1 MIRLKEKYV
10 KEVIP
15 AMMEKF
21 GYRNRMSVPKI
32 EKIVLNTG
40 IGRLI
45 VGKTSEEQKRIYED
59 LLQDISLIAGQRPVL
74 TKAKKSIS
82 GFKIREGLPIGV
94 RVTLRKKK
102 MEDFLERLIHIA
114 LPRTRDF
121 RGIDPKSFDR
131 GGNLTIA
138 IKEHII
144 FPEIS
149 PEKARNIFGFE
160 ITVVTTAKKR
170 DEGLELLRLIGLPIK
185 AESRASE

>member
-1 MIRLKEKYV
+1 MLRLSEKYK
-10 KEVIP
+10 KEAVPQMIQ
-15 AMMEKF
+15 KF
-21 GYRNRMSVPKI
+21 GYKNKMSVPKI

-45 VGKTSEEQKRIYED
+45 AGKTSEEQKRIYED
-59 LLQDISLIAGQRPVL
+59 LLQDISVIAGQRPVL

-82 GFKIREGLPIGV
+82 GFKIREGLPIGA

-102 MEDFLERLIHIA
+102 MEDFLERLIHTA

-121 RGIDPKSFDR
+121 RGIDPKSIDR

-160 ITVVTTAKKR
+160 ITIVTTAKSR
-170 DEGLELLRLIGLPIK
+170 EEGLELLMLIGLPIK
-185 AESRASE
+185 AEVQNVK

>member
-1 MIRLKEKYV
+1 MLRLSEKYK
-10 KEVIP
+10 KEVAPQMIQ
-15 AMMEKF
+15 KF
-21 GYRNRMSVPKI
+21 GYKNKMGVPKI